1 MPDAHIQVDLNQ
13 ERGVNRIKL
22 WRGLLSTFNFR
33 QRIGADR
40 LARCPPL
47 VDFQA

>member
-1 MPDAHIQVDLNQ
+1 MGLNQ

-22 WRGLLSTFNFR
+22 WRELLSIFAFR

-40 LARCPPL
+40 LARCPAL
-47 VDFQA
+47 VYFQT